1 VLFSGSQEGWM
12 FAQTVQ
18 FRIKP
23 RFIEELTRIFNQE
36 IIPLL
41 RQQEGFQDE
50 ITFIVP
56 SGMAAVGISF
66 WKEKKD
72 VDTYIQDIYPIVI
85 NSLAKVLQGV
95 PKVHTLEVSNSTFHQ
110 IPSRESA

>member
-1 VLFSGSQEGWM
+1 M

-18 FRIKP
+18 FRMKP
-23 RFIEELTRIFNQE
+23 QLIDEMASIFNRE

-56 SGMAAVGISF
+56 SGLAAVGISL
-66 WKEKKD
+66 WSEKEQMD
-72 VDTYIQDIYPIVI
+72 SYIRNVYPTVLK
-85 NSLAKVLQGV
+85 SLAGIFRGV
-95 PKVHTLEVSNSTFHQ
+95 PKVQTFEVSNSTFHTLPLRS
-110 IPSRESA
+110 IA

>member
-1 VLFSGSQEGWM
+1 M

-23 RFIEELTRIFNQE
+23 QAVDELTRVFDRE

-56 SGMAAVGISF
+56 SGMAAVGISL
-66 WKEKKD
+66 WSEKEHVDSYIRD
-72 VDTYIQDIYPIVI
+72 VYPAVI
-85 NSLAKVLQGV
+85 KSLAKIFRGV
-95 PKVHTLEVSNSTFHQ
+95 PKVQTFEVSNSTFHML
-110 IPSRESA
+110 PLRKPA